1 MVSDAAYI
9 DELNCQIRRHPT
21 SFAGKMT
28 QGLLDLH
35 REAYPIDTHF
45 DSISGRFQ
53 LGGDFEAETYEPG
66 LSKPLPWLVVR
77 LFRCLLPHGQNKP
90 LFNHANRE
98 GFNLGM
104 GGAVSC
110 GHANLQNILGRWA
123 GESWSVIE
131 AEHENLKREA
141 AENENARLC
150 STVSETRAAAEA
162 GARSLIFAVEGA
174 HCLGASPWFGSETSR
189 KDRLANLADLKRN
202 KGAAY
207 ITLDHYCGT
216 DISRAGVPL
225 NPLSPW
231 GWRRGGLTEFGER
244 VVERAI
250 DLGLVIDLAH
260 SNTRSVLDTCRI
272 AKRRGVPVLASH
284 AGSRRIMTGLRSVKN
299 TYTRRMLSDAAIK
312 AIVETGGCI
321 GVVIGT
327 QFLVSARFNNFRKM
341 TDMPLSTYLD
351 HYEKLANLIGFF
363 GFDVDPW
370 NHLCF
375 GTDFDGGLAS
385 IPWEIRGARDLPLVT
400 LAMRE
405 RGWPD
410 ERIKRVYSENF
421 LRVWSAAETGA
432 VAGKSGP

>member
-1 MVSDAAYI
+1 
-9 DELNCQIRRHPT
+9 
-21 SFAGKMT
+21 
-28 QGLLDLH
+28 
-35 REAYPIDTHF
+35 
-45 DSISGRFQ
+45 
-53 LGGDFEAETYEPG
+53 
-66 LSKPLPWLVVR
+66 
-77 LFRCLLPHGQNKP
+77 
-90 LFNHANRE
+90 
-98 GFNLGM
+98 
-104 GGAVSC
+104 
-110 GHANLQNILGRWA
+110 
-123 GESWSVIE
+123 
-131 AEHENLKREA
+131 
-141 AENENARLC
+141 
-150 STVSETRAAAEA
+150 
-162 GARSLIFAVEGA
+162 
-174 HCLGASPWFGSETSR
+174 
-189 KDRLANLADLKRN
+189 
-202 KGAAY
+202 
-207 ITLDHYCGT
+207 
-216 DISRAGVPL
+216 
-225 NPLSPW
+225 
-231 GWRRGGLTEFGER
+231 
-244 VVERAI
+244 
-250 DLGLVIDLAH
+250 
-260 SNTRSVLDTCRI
+260 
-272 AKRRGVPVLASH
+272 
-284 AGSRRIMTGLRSVKN
+284 
-299 TYTRRMLSDAAIK
+299 MLSDAAIK